1 MLRVGNRAQESKTL
15 PSEYREDED
24 REWNTRSESPWPRA
38 RIGRSDS
45 LTDPRR
51 RSCQGRGATTGI
63 EALAAVLIAVLVGC
77 GGGDRDPRCIAK
89 EALRDAVRAVGEAEV
104 AEGAR
109 DEAGVRQH
117 IGDVERLVGVARR
130 NLSSSSPVD
139 RSMLEAAGYLDF
151 IVGDFR
157 ASGAVDGALAQ
168 FASRELN
175 RGLFPGEAPLNC

>member
-1 MLRVGNRAQESKTL
+1 M
-15 PSEYREDED
+15 
-24 REWNTRSESPWPRA
+24 
-38 RIGRSDS
+38 
-45 LTDPRR
+45 
-51 RSCQGRGATTGI
+51 TTGSR
-63 EALAAVLIAVLVGC
+63 ALAAVFIAVLVGC
-77 GGGDRDPRCIAK
+77 GSGDRDPRCIAK
-89 EALRDAVRAVGEAEV
+89 QALRDAVRAVGQAEL

-130 NLSSSSPVD
+130 NLSSSSPSSVD
-139 RSMLEAAGYLDF
+139 RSMLEAAEYLDF

>member
-1 MLRVGNRAQESKTL
+1 M
-15 PSEYREDED
+15 
-24 REWNTRSESPWPRA
+24 
-38 RIGRSDS
+38 
-45 LTDPRR
+45 
-51 RSCQGRGATTGI
+51 
-63 EALAAVLIAVLVGC
+63 LVGC
-77 GGGDRDPRCIAK
+77 GSGDRDPRCIAK
-89 EALRDAVRAVGEAEV
+89 QALRDAVRAVGQAEL

-130 NLSSSSPVD
+130 NLSSSSPSSVD
-139 RSMLEAAGYLDF
+139 RSMLEAAEYLDF